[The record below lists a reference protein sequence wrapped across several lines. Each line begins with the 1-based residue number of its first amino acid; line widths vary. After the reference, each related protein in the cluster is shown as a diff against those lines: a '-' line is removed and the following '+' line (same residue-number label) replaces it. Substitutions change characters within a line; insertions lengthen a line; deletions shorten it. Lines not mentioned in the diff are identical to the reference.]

1 MPGILPF
8 AFVIAMCLGA
18 LVVVAVIFRYVVHR
32 KPLTFVDLGFC
43 LFGFALMFPGAVK
56 SIDLKSMTLN
66 LDWIY
71 KYGEPTEAELARNKI
86 EDALARIETRLAACT
101 SCRAATTEPT
111 PTQPTQPT
119 QPVTPTQ
126 PPAVRATGPRVVVIW
141 EAPKVDD
148 GRDVVNAIRA
158 MSGKDYRVE
167 GVGGDLGI
175 VRGALPDER
184 AIDIRLVSKP
194 DKVADRDAIFTAII
208 ADKPAFKGRIE
219 RSTWP
224 LANGDVQIQIFQR

>member
-8 AFVIAMCLGA
+8 AFVVAMCLGA

-32 KPLTFVDLGFC
+32 KPLTVVDLGFC

-56 SIDLKSMTLN
+56 SIDPKTMTIN

-71 KYGEPTEAELARNKI
+71 LYGEPSKADITRDKI
-86 EDALARIETRLAACT
+86 EDALARIETRLASCT

-111 PTQPTQPT
+111 PTQPTQP
-119 QPVTPTQ
+119 
-126 PPAVRATGPRVVVIW
+126 PAARATGPRVVVLW

-148 GRDVVNAIRA
+148 GHDVVSAIRA
-158 MSGKDYRVE
+158 MPGKDYRVE

-194 DKVADRDAIFTAII
+194 DKIADRDAIFAAIV
-208 ADKPAFKGRIE
+208 AKNAAFKGRIE

>member
-8 AFVIAMCLGA
+8 AFIIAMCLGG
-18 LVVVAVIFRYVVHR
+18 LVIVAVIFRYVIHR
-32 KPLTFVDLGFC
+32 KPLTLMDLGFC
-43 LFGFALMFPGAVK
+43 VVGFMLMFPGAMK
-56 SIDLKSMTLN
+56 SLDLKTMTWN
-66 LDWIY
+66 FDWAY

-86 EDALARIETRLAACT
+86 EDALARIETRLAGCTACRT
-101 SCRAATTEPT
+101 ATTET
-111 PTQPTQPT
+111 TPTQPT

-126 PPAVRATGPRVVVIW
+126 PPAPRATGPRVVVIW
-141 EAPKVDD
+141 EAPKTED
-148 GRDVVNAIRA
+148 GHDVVNAIRA
-158 MSGKDYRVE
+158 MPGKDYRVE
-167 GVGGDLGI
+167 GVSGDLGI

-194 DKVADRDAIFTAII
+194 DKIADRDAIFTAIV
-208 ADKPAFKGRIE
+208 AKNGALKGRIE